1 MLKQGAN
8 QTPIPVVINGAAGK
22 MGREVVK
29 AVAQA
34 EDMTLVGA
42 IDRSPRV
49 KTPGTGGFGEPL
61 EVPITDQFG
70 TDAGICRPGKTARSD
85 GGFYPSQYGL

>member
-1 MLKQGAN
+1 MAN

-34 EDMTLVGA
+34 EDMTPVGA
-42 IDRSPRV
+42 IDRSP
-49 KTPGTGGFGEPL
+49 EH
-61 EVPITDQFG
+61 Q
-70 TDAGICRPGKTARSD
+70 
-85 GGFYPSQYGL
+85 

>member
-1 MLKQGAN
+1 MAN

-34 EDMTLVGA
+34 EDMTLV
-42 IDRSPRV
+42 V
-49 KTPGTGGFGEPL
+49 QLT
-61 EVPITDQFG
+61 
-70 TDAGICRPGKTARSD
+70 
-85 GGFYPSQYGL
+85 